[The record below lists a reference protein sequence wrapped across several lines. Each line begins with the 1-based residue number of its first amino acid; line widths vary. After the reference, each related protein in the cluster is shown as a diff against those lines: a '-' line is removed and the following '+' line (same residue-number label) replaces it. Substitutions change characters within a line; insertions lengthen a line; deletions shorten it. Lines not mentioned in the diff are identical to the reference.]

1 MIQKTRGLVLRFV
14 RYRETSVIVT
24 LFTEAFGTHAYI
36 VNNVRSAKAKGS
48 MALFQPLTLLD
59 LVVYHK
65 PNQEVARIKEVKC
78 LYAYQSISSNMTKAG
93 LAIFISELLNKVLK
107 DESHPQALFEFL
119 QTSLITLDH
128 VEDNLQNFH
137 LLFLIKLSRYLGFG
151 ISRKEELEEAFLGE
165 TANDKN
171 LDMLL
176 SGDYTN
182 LIATSLTERKMIFEF
197 LLRQYTTHVSG
208 FGEMKSMEIIKEL
221 WK

>member
-36 VNNVRSAKAKGS
+36 VNNVRTAKTKGS

-59 LVVYHK
+59 LIVYHK

-78 LYAYQSISSNMTKAG
+78 LYAYQSISTNITKAG
-93 LAIFISELLNKVLK
+93 LAIFITELLNKVLK
-107 DESHPQALFEFL
+107 EESHPKALFEFL

-128 VEDNLQNFH
+128 IEENLQNFH
-137 LLFLIKLSRYLGFG
+137 VVFMIQLSRYLGFG
-151 ISRKEELEEAFLGE
+151 MNRIEELSEAFLGE
-165 TANDKN
+165 EVNISN
-171 LDMLL
+171 LEKLL
-176 SGDYTN
+176 LCDFT
-182 LIATSLTERKMIFEF
+182 LEIPTTFRERKMIFEY
-197 LLRQYTTHVSG
+197 LVRQYTIHVSG
-208 FGEMKSMEIIKEL
+208 FTELKSLDIIKEF

>member
-36 VNNVRSAKAKGS
+36 VNNVRTAKTKGS

-59 LVVYHK
+59 LIVYHK

-78 LYAYQSISSNMTKAG
+78 LYAYQSISTNITKAG
-93 LAIFISELLNKVLK
+93 LAIFITELLNKVLK
-107 DESHPQALFEFL
+107 EESHPQALFEFL

-128 VEDNLQNFH
+128 IEENLHNFH
-137 LLFLIKLSRYLGFG
+137 VVFMIQLSRYLGFG
-151 ISRKEELEEAFLGE
+151 MYRIEELSEAFLGE
-165 TANDKN
+165 EVNISN
-171 LDMLL
+171 LEKLL
-176 SGDYTN
+176 LCDFT
-182 LIATSLTERKMIFEF
+182 LEIPTTFRERKMIFEY
-197 LLRQYTTHVSG
+197 LVRQYTIHVSG
-208 FGEMKSMEIIKEL
+208 FTELKSLDIIKEF